1 MPKTDPRIDSY
12 IKKSA
17 DFAKPILTHLRVL
30 VHKACPGVEET
41 VKWGMP
47 FFEYKGAL
55 MCSMAAFKQHCA
67 FGFWKATLLKDPEGV
82 LQIMGK
88 TAMGHMDRIESVK
101 DLPSDKILVAYI
113 KEAAAL
119 NEMEIKLPP
128 KKKTGTKKD
137 LVIPDYF
144 LSALKKNKKAAAQFE
159 AFSYSHK
166 KDYLE
171 WITEAKTDATRE
183 TRMVTA
189 IEWMAEGKSR
199 HWKYQKK

>member
-1 MPKTDPRIDSY
+1 MPKIDPRIDSY

-17 DFAKPILTHLRVL
+17 DFAKPILTHLRAL

-47 FFEYKGAL
+47 YFAYKGAL

-67 FGFWKATLLKDPEGV
+67 FGFWKATLLKDPEAV

-88 TAMGHMDRIESVK
+88 TAMGHMDRLESVK

-128 KKKTGTKKD
+128 KKKTTTKKE

-144 LSALKKNKKAAAQFE
+144 LSALKKNKKAAAHFE

-183 TRMVTA
+183 TRMETA
-189 IEWMAEGKSR
+189 IAWIAEGKSR